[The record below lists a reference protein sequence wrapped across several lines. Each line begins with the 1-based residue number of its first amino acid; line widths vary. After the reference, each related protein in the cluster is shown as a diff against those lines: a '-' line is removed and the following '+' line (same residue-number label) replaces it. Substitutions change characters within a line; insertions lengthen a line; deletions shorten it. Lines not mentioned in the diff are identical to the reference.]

1 MIHDGYIDA
10 TPSAQNAVDIFRDLW
25 VGALPAHLAVEAGK
39 LDLTTDAR
47 IRWLLSRVDVAGK
60 DVLEFGPMEASHTAM
75 LHAAGVTSVT
85 AIEASKLAFMKCL
98 IVKELLDLPR
108 AHFLH
113 GDFRPWLASDARRW
127 DVVVASGVL
136 YHLSDPVWFLERVA
150 ERTDTL
156 FLWTH
161 FFDDNDMPKGD
172 PRRRPI
178 TRTRVETWRG
188 HRLELAERNYREA
201 AKQMTFCGGVHSDHA
216 WLYRDSLMCV
226 LRELGF
232 ASVEIAFDDP
242 KHVNGPS
249 ACFLARR

>member
-1 MIHDGYIDA
+1 MIHDGYIDTA
-10 TPSAQNAVDIFRDLW
+10 PSAQNAVDIFRDLW
-25 VGALPAHLAVEAGK
+25 VGALPASLAVKAGP
-39 LDLTTDAR
+39 LDLSNDAR
-47 IRWLLSRVDVAGK
+47 IRWLLARVAVEGK
-60 DVLEFGPMEASHTAM
+60 AVLEFGPMEASHTAM
-75 LHAAGVTSVT
+75 LHAAGAQSVT

-98 IVKELLDLPR
+98 VVKELLDLPR

-113 GDFRPWLASDARRW
+113 GDFRPWLASDTRRW
-127 DVVVASGVL
+127 DLVVASGVL
-136 YHLSDPVWFLERVA
+136 YHLADPVWFLERVA

-161 FFDDNDMPKGD
+161 FCDDGAMPKGD

-178 TRTRVETWRG
+178 LRTRTQMWRG
-188 HRLELAERNYREA
+188 HRLTLGERSYREA
-201 AKQMTFCGGVHSDHA
+201 SKLKTFCGGVHSDHA

-226 LRELGF
+226 LQELGF
-232 ASVEIAFDDP
+232 SSIETAFDEP

>member
-10 TPSAQNAVDIFRDLW
+10 APSAQNAVDIFKDLW
-25 VGALPAHLAVEAGK
+25 VGALPAHLAVKAGP
-39 LDLTTDAR
+39 LDLSDDAR
-47 IRWLLSRVDVAGK
+47 IRWLLSRVDVAGSE
-60 DVLEFGPMEASHTAM
+60 VLEFGPMEASHTAM
-75 LHAAGVTSVT
+75 LHAAGAKSVT

-113 GDFRPWLASDARRW
+113 GDFRPWLADDTRRW

-136 YHLSDPVWFLERVA
+136 YHLADPVWFLERVA

-161 FFDDNDMPKGD
+161 FIDDEAMPTSD

-178 TRTRVETWRG
+178 LRTRVVTWRG
-188 HRLELAERNYREA
+188 HRLTLAERSYREA
-201 AKQMTFCGGVHSDHA
+201 ARQKTFCGGVHSDHV
-216 WLYRDSLMCV
+216 WLHRDSLICV
-226 LRELGF
+226 LQQLGY
-232 ASVEIAFDDP
+232 SSIETAFDDP
-242 KHVNGPS
+242 EHVNGPS